1 MKNKGKNLFII
12 SGPSGAGEDS
22 VIEGLKKFFAI
33 ERVKTTTTRKMRPCD
48 SQGNPYYFISEE
60 EFKKRLKN
68 NEFIEFAKEYND
80 QLYGTSI
87 KELERVKESGKVG
100 VWKIEYKGVR
110 IIKKKLPKIKAIFIA
125 PPSLEI
131 LRKRL
136 EKRGGLTAKEID
148 ERMEYTKKWMKH
160 EDIYDYKV
168 INEEGRLDK
177 TIITVKRIIEKK
189 IAGRRKKTIAIFS
202 SVLAVFVLVLL
213 ATIFAPG
220 LIRKRQLEKE
230 FQIFSDYLEAVPGNA
245 VWLVASTNGV
255 EGDFWSRALGQ
266 KGFLF
271 IDQDNDSALIIK
283 NNDQAVLTEMIKKF
297 WGYKYPSQ
305 RVFSLPDGS
314 YAYEYFS
321 NPDKFAVESSE
332 LLGVKVDSIIDNGLG
347 IQMSWATFSGLSV
360 VSIKIASIKN
370 AIERSK
376 SAEKI
381 DLERLDT
388 VNCSE
393 INKKLDEKKDLQAL
407 LTAQGTDSEKLV
419 CFQID

>member
-33 ERVKTTTTRKMRPCD
+33 ERVKTTTTRKMRPGD

-87 KELERVKESGKVG
+87 KELERVKESGRVG
-100 VWKIEYKGVR
+100 IWKIEYKGVK
-110 IIKKKLPKIKAIFIA
+110 IIKKKLPRITAIFIA

-136 EKRGGLTAKEID
+136 EKRGGLTSKEID

-160 EDIYDYKV
+160 EGIYDYKV

-177 TIITVKRIIEKK
+177 TIIDVKRIIEKK
-189 IAGRRKKTIAIFS
+189 IAGRRKKTIAIT
-202 SVLAVFVLVLL
+202 SVTSMAFILILL
-213 ATIFAPG
+213 AAIFTPG
-220 LIRKRQLEKE
+220 LMRKRQLETE
-230 FQIFSDYLEAVPGNA
+230 FSNYRDYLEAVPANT
-245 VWLVASTNGV
+245 VYLVAANDGV
-255 EGDFWSRALGQ
+255 FSDFLSNEPGQ
-266 KGFLF
+266 KGLLF
-271 IDQDNDSALIIK
+271 IDQNNNSALIIN
-283 NNDQAVLTEMIKKF
+283 NNDQAALTELIRKF

-305 RVFSLPDGS
+305 RVLSLPDGS

-332 LLGVKVDSIIDNGLG
+332 LLGVTINSIIDNELG

-360 VSIKIASIKN
+360 VSTEIAPIKN
-370 AIERSK
+370 AIEK
-376 SAEKI
+376 SQSTEKI
-381 DLERLDT
+381 NLERLGT
-388 VNCSE
+388 INCSA
-393 INKKLDEKKDLQAL
+393 INEKFDEKKDLQAL
-407 LTAQGTDSEKLV
+407 LLAQSADSERLV